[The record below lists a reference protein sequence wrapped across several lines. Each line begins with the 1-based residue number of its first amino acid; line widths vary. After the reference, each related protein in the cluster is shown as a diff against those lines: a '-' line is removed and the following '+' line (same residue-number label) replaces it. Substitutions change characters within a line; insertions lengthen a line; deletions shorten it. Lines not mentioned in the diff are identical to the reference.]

1 MKLLKTIFLLL
12 GILLST
18 KIHSQELTLQ
28 DSLSKS
34 LNNCAFLFDSVSKEN
49 IKFKTI
55 IETDS
60 LNIIEHRDFI
70 SVLELGNAKLQSQN
84 DLKDA
89 IITKKEKDI
98 VKIKE
103 QHKSETRQEKIKSG
117 IFIGGTGL
125 IFTGIGY
132 ILGRFTK

>member
-1 MKLLKTIFLLL
+1 MFLLL

-34 LNNCAFLFDSVSKEN
+34 LNNCAFLFDSISKEN
-49 IKFKTI
+49 KKFKTI

-70 SVLELGNAKLQSQN
+70 SVLELDNSKLQSQN
-84 DLKDA
+84 NSKDS
-89 IITKKEKDI
+89 IIIKKDRDI
-98 VKIKE
+98 VKIKK